1 MFGVE
6 VRRRLSETKK
16 KESQRMR
23 VERSGTINR
32 PVDRVFEY
40 VSTPENDPT
49 WVPISLRHEKISPGP
64 MRVGS
69 ITEEDVGFLGRRIR
83 YAWEVTR
90 YEPPITFAA
99 RTVSGL
105 LPATISLRLKP
116 LGGGGTELTLVADA
130 EFHGVGKLMEP
141 LMKLVAQRQFE
152 TQLRTLKNL
161 LESGTSKYTSPGRL
175 DE

>member
-1 MFGVE
+1 MFEVE
-6 VRRRLSETKK
+6 GGRRLSETKK
-16 KESQRMR
+16 KESQRMC
-23 VERSGTINR
+23 VERSGTINC
-32 PVDRVFEY
+32 PVDRVFQY

-90 YEPPITFAA
+90 YEPPTAFAA

-116 LGGGGTELTLVADA
+116 LDGGGTELTLVADA
-130 EFHGVGKLMEP
+130 ELHGVYKLMEP

-152 TQLRTLKNL
+152 TQLRKLKNL
-161 LESGTSKYTSPGRL
+161 LESGTSEYTSPGRL